1 MSDNKHIGRG
11 AKGKGYYI
19 ALILCAAAIGISGY
33 VYYRNANQEEQPQL
47 QAAVSDAVVATE
59 PQEDL
64 PVVVIEPQEVL
75 GKDVETPAATEPAT
89 VPTMPKRA
97 IKTAAPVTGQTVSAY
112 AVDCLS
118 YNQTTRDWRVHNG
131 VDIAAEEGTEVL
143 AAADGTVYT
152 VYNDDT
158 MGTTVVIRH
167 DGGYTTTY
175 SSLAEELKVGAGDA
189 VRLGQAI
196 GCVGSTALVETAVG
210 PHVHFSVTYQDER
223 MDPAEFLSLGQE

>member
-1 MSDNKHIGRG
+1 MSNNNNKGGIF
-11 AKGKGYYI
+11 GKGYYI

-33 VYYRNANQEEQPQL
+33 VYYRNANLEESQL

-64 PVVVIEPQEVL
+64 AVVVIEPQEV
-75 GKDVETPAATEPAT
+75 GDQTPATEPAT
-89 VPTMPKRA
+89 TPTMPKRA
-97 IKTAAPVTGQTVSAY
+97 IKTAAPVAGQTVSEY

-131 VDIAAEEGTEVL
+131 VDIAAEEGAEVL

-189 VRLGQAI
+189 VSLGQAI
-196 GCVGSTALVETAVG
+196 GCVGSTALVETAIG

-223 MDPAEFLSLGQE
+223 MDPAEFLALGQE